1 MTDTDH
7 ARQNAASWS
16 ETIAE
21 MIRALEAAHSKDSE
35 IGAWREVDAA
45 HTAIHEAALSVEVR
59 SDWYTPCDANPE
71 PVEYQ
76 ILLSTGGP
84 AVRITGRLNAYDE
97 PETADLEYQDWG
109 TPWTRYHP
117 AHGEPLF
124 DSHNAD
130 ILTFAQQFFFGE

>member
-21 MIRALEAAHSKDSE
+21 MIRAREAARESE
-35 IGAWREVDAA
+35 DDDAIDAA
-45 HTAIHEAALSVEVR
+45 QTAIHEAPLSVEVR
-59 SDWYTPCDANPE
+59 SGWYAPCDADPE
-71 PVEYQ
+71 PAEYQ
-76 ILLSTGGP
+76 ILLSWGGP
-84 AVRITGRLNAYDE
+84 SVRITGRLGAHGE

-117 AHGEPLF
+117 PLHNELF
-124 DSHNAD
+124 DTHSAD
-130 ILTFAQQFFFGE
+130 VLTFAQQFYFGE

>member
-16 ETIAE
+16 ESIAE
-21 MIRALEAAHSKDSE
+21 MIRALEAA
-35 IGAWREVDAA
+35 RESDDDAIDAA
-45 HTAIHEAALSVEVR
+45 QTAITDSALSVEVR
-59 SDWYTPCDANPE
+59 SGWYSPGERNPE

-76 ILLSTGGP
+76 ILLTIGGP
-84 AVRITGRLNAYDE
+84 SLRITGQLDGYAQ

-124 DSHNAD
+124 DTHNAD
-130 ILTFAQQFFFGE
+130 VLAFAQQFYFGE

>member
-21 MIRALEAAHSKDSE
+21 MIRALEAARESE
-35 IGAWREVDAA
+35 DDDAIDAA
-45 HTAIHEAALSVEVR
+45 HTVIHEAALSVEVR
-59 SDWYTPCDANPE
+59 SDWYTPGSRLNAD
-71 PVEYQ
+71 PVEYL
-76 ILLSTGGP
+76 ILLSCGGP
-84 AVRITGRLNAYDE
+84 SLRITGRLGAHDE

-124 DSHNAD
+124 DTHNDD
-130 ILTFAQQFFFGE
+130 ILTFAQQFYFGE